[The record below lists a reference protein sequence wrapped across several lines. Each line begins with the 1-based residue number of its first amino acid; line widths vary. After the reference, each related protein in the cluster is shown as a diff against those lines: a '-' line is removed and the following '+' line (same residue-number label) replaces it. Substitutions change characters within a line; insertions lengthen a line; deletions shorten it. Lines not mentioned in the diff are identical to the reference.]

1 MRPRRFEP
9 AIDGG
14 GVLAVIALT
23 AAFYFVG
30 AAPILRAREAER
42 SGAARLADLDRE
54 ATVTRGEL
62 AEVRERL
69 SDARR
74 RAASSP
80 LSLERPDRMN
90 ARMAQLNALAK
101 LNGLE
106 VDEIK
111 PGSQEDSPWF
121 TRVPLRIAG
130 NGPYRAGMLFLHHL
144 NRQFPDIGMTALEI
158 RGDPAT
164 DDTPA
169 IFMFDLVWY
178 AAPQATADAGK

>member
-1 MRPRRFEP
+1 MKARRFDLP
-9 AIDGG
+9 IDGG
-14 GVLAVIALT
+14 GALAVLVLT
-23 AAFYFVG
+23 AAFYYVG
-30 AAPILRAREAER
+30 VAPVRSARETER
-42 SGAARLADLDRE
+42 AGAARLADRDRE
-54 ATVTRGEL
+54 ATVLRGEL
-62 AEVRERL
+62 AAVRERL

-74 RAASSP
+74 RAAGSP

-111 PGSQEDSPWF
+111 PGSFEDGAWF

-130 NGPYRAGMLFLHHL
+130 NGPYRAGMLFLHQL
-144 NRQFPDIGMTALEI
+144 NRQFPDMGMAGLEI

-178 AAPQATADAGK
+178 AAPRATADAGK